1 MMLLKDTNM
10 HLLLTSLYLD
20 GPLGAKKVGPLYQLS
35 DQFVNML
42 LSIVNSANSLSL
54 NTWKSNSERFFL
66 KQKNISTPSFNTL
79 LRGGA
84 GL

>member
-20 GPLGAKKVGPLYQLS
+20 GPHGAKKVGPLYQLS
-35 DQFVNML
+35 DQFVSML

-54 NTWKSNSERFFL
+54 NTWKSNSERFFKADKHL
-66 KQKNISTPSFNTL
+66 YTFF
-79 LRGGA
+79 
-84 GL
+84 